1 MYIRQLV
8 IVFVLFGASAAHT
21 GPAMPAD
28 ANPLAIQDRVNADAL
43 VLQSFKERIDAYVDL
58 HKKAA
63 GEGPRL
69 KESEEPA
76 EIHQA
81 QDALAARIRAAR
93 AGARPGDIFTP
104 EIRVRFRQLL
114 YPETKGEKG
123 ADAKA
128 ILKDDAPAAV
138 PLKVNAK
145 YPEGAP
151 LPTVPVTMLMNL
163 PVLPEQLEYRIVGR
177 HLILRDTRADIIVDF
192 MTNVIQ

>member
-1 MYIRQLV
+1 MSIRKLV
-8 IVFVLFGASAAHT
+8 IVVVLFGASTAHAE
-21 GPAMPAD
+21 PATPAG
-28 ANPLAIQDRVNADAL
+28 ANPSAIQDHVNPDAL
-43 VLQSFKERIDAYVDL
+43 VLQDFKERVDAYVAV

-104 EIRVRFRQLL
+104 DIRLKFRQLL

-151 LPTVPVTMLMNL
+151 LPTVPVTMLKNL
-163 PVLPEQLEYRIVGR
+163 PVLPEELEYRIVGKL
-177 HLILRDTRADIIVDF
+177 LILRDTRADIIVDF
-192 MTNVIQ
+192 MANAIQ

>member
-1 MYIRQLV
+1 MHIRQLV
-8 IVFVLFGASAAHT
+8 IVFVLSGAFAAHAGPAAPTGAISSAA
-21 GPAMPAD
+21 
-28 ANPLAIQDRVNADAL
+28 QDRVNPDAL
-43 VLQSFKERIDAYVDL
+43 ILQDFKERVDAYVAV

-76 EIHQA
+76 EIQKA
-81 QDALAARIRAAR
+81 QDALGARIRAAR
-93 AGARPGDIFTP
+93 ATARPGDIFTP
-104 EIRVRFRQLL
+104 DIRLRFRQLL

-128 ILKDDAPAAV
+128 ILKDDAPATV
-138 PLKVNAK
+138 PFKVNTK

-151 LPTVPVTMLMNL
+151 LPTVPVTMLMSL
-163 PVLPEQLEYRIVGR
+163 PVLPEELEYRIVGK

-192 MTNVIQ
+192 MANAIQ